1 MSISKNYLLPLVT
14 LSLFIACSPTPQNNR
29 FKTTNRNDEITIT
42 DTKTKLEWVNGSEFK
57 EFDGCKGFP
66 RKPKNTEAFIRKAVL
81 EHCASLTFAG
91 HSDWRVPT
99 ASENQRFVIATK
111 SANITPYYTIKAC
124 PRVIGT
130 RGDNIVSINT
140 HNTKPMGE
148 INAWVDGTNGGV
160 RCVRKVR

>member
-1 MSISKNYLLPLVT
+1 MKITKTTL
-14 LSLFIACSPTPQNNR
+14 LSLLTISLFVACSPSPDNSR
-29 FKTTNRNDEITIT
+29 FKTSNTNDEITLT

-66 RKPKNTEAFIRKAVL
+66 KKPTNTEAFIRKSVL
-81 EHCASLTFAG
+81 DHCEGLTFAG
-91 HSDWRVPT
+91 HNDWRVPT
-99 ASENQRFVIATK
+99 ATENQRFVIATK

-130 RGDNIVSINT
+130 KGDKVVTTNT

-160 RCVRKVR
+160 RCVREVN

>member
-1 MSISKNYLLPLVT
+1 MKIPKTALLSLLSISFFV
-14 LSLFIACSPTPQNNR
+14 ACSPSPQDSR
-29 FKTTNRNDEITIT
+29 FKTSTANDEITLT
-42 DTKTKLEWVNGSEFK
+42 DKTTKLQWVNGSEFK
-57 EFDGCKGFP
+57 DVDGCKGFP
-66 RKPKNTEAFIRKAVL
+66 KKPTNTEVFIKKAVL
-81 EHCASLTFAG
+81 AHCEKLTFAG
-91 HSDWRVPT
+91 HNDWRVPK

-130 RGDNIVSINT
+130 RGDKVVTTNT

-160 RCVRKVR
+160 RCVREVK